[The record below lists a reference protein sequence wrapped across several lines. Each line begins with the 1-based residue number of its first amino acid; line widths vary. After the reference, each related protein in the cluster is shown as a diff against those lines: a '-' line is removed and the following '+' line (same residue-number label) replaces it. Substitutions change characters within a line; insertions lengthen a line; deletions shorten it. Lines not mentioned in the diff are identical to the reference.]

1 MSSVPQFENNILKI
15 IFHIYSGGYCEGG
28 GCGVNKFC
36 DCSDGTSNVWVLGVV
51 VVKIKYLV
59 VVVW

>member
-1 MSSVPQFENNILKI
+1 MNTIKI

-51 VVKIKYLV
+51 VVKVKYLV